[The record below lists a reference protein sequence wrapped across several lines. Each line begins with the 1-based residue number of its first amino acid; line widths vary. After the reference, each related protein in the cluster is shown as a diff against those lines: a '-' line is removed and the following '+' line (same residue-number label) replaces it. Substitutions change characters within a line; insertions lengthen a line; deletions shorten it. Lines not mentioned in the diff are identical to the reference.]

1 MHHPPMDIKNV
12 IAVNLAAWMAENP
25 ATDTLKKLASR
36 SGVSFGTVQR
46 ARNGEVNLTV
56 ENLAALAA
64 ALGKSAADL
73 VTPRFEQAGTPS
85 PLPHYLLP
93 SPNMKNGM
101 VAADS
106 GGPYQWPFPL
116 VSQAAYE
123 ALPAEAR
130 AYVQGC
136 LKQAIDDAA
145 HQFGTATRK
154 RSA

>member
-1 MHHPPMDIKNV
+1 MDITATV
-12 IAVNLAAWMAENP
+12 AANLSAWMAQTP
-25 ATDTLKKLASR
+25 ALDTLQKLEAK
-36 SGVSFGTVQR
+36 SGVGFGTIRR
-46 ARNGEVNLTV
+46 ARKGEGNVTI
-56 ENLAALAA
+56 ENLAKIAA
-64 ALGKSAADL
+64 AFGRPPADL
-73 VTPRFEQAGTPS
+73 LVPPAEKKADLPS
-85 PLPHYLLP
+85 PLSGYLLP

-101 VAADS
+101 AAADS
-106 GGPYQWPFPL
+106 GSPYQWPFPL